1 MCTWFVVQIF
11 KFSVNQEYRKRREFL
26 QLEKVYN
33 FNTLCSLNLVIF
45 PYQGPWAT
53 PAKKN
58 CCHEPPKY
66 RNLSRKVFPE
76 QKLLNYICFSNRLYL
91 LRKVIFALVFYN
103 LGASAKKIR
112 YHLSDLWPPKLYL
125 TSEWWCI
132 NACLLSTESFTQKI
146 HRFLV
151 SLGHPS
157 TLT

>member
-1 MCTWFVVQIF
+1 MVQIF
-11 KFSVNQEYRKRREFL
+11 KFSANYIENEESFCNWKKFVLLTHCVPETWSFSHIKDRERHP
-26 QLEKVYN
+26 Q
-33 FNTLCSLNLVIF
+33 
-45 PYQGPWAT
+45 
-53 PAKKN
+53 KN

-66 RNLSRKVFPE
+66 RNLSRKVLPE

-125 TSEWWCI
+125 TSGWWCI